1 MNNFPKIFTSLIFL
15 IQACG
20 TDKTDS
26 DTASGPVTPPTSGTY
41 SFISKP
47 AQYTCT
53 DGSSGTATNQV
64 AKNLKMTISGNT
76 IKLAPADQ
84 AAEDREL
91 AASGITA
98 NVTGYSGLLD
108 SDGKSFTLSQT
119 GSGTM
124 KELGNFNANYTLTG
138 SLQQTQWSG
147 TVTSTLT
154 FFSLGISCDYKSTFS
169 GTKQP

>member
-15 IQACG
+15 IQACW

-98 NVTGYSGLLD
+98 NVTGYSGLLFAPTNPRFLERNNPKRCECR
-108 SDGKSFTLSQT
+108 GEREKLNCQRQLKFLFTERL
-119 GSGTM
+119 
-124 KELGNFNANYTLTG
+124 AR
-138 SLQQTQWSG
+138 
-147 TVTSTLT
+147 
-154 FFSLGISCDYKSTFS
+154 GIKRVLCHI
-169 GTKQP
+169 